1 MDVSDILT
9 SHASKQKSILV
20 EKDIPPDVDAGF
32 LTVTDTNPLDK
43 ESYDNEREVYLQ
55 ENARDG
61 VQLLI
66 ASPFSLPA
74 VSSPEGPL
82 GQLPTPTTQLPR
94 AKPLPKPKPP
104 TKWEKFARAKGIQSQ
119 RRDRKV
125 WDEES
130 QTWVPRWG
138 WKGRNKAEET
148 QWLHEVPANADVDY
162 DPSKEARVARKA
174 HMAKNEQQ
182 HLKNLARSQHGQA
195 STAMA
200 TTTKAP
206 GALSERKG
214 EIQRTLAMTRSS
226 TASMG
231 KFDRI
236 LEGEKKRGVKR
247 KFEPTERSVEA
258 EKSANLALIRKLEN
272 SSSSKRAK
280 RGGGEDG
287 GGGGDGNAVLN
298 VRKAVRFASRGEGA
312 VALAR
317 KSASTADSRKQK
329 KKG

>member
-9 SHASKQKSILV
+9 SQASKQKSILV
-20 EKDIPPDVDAGF
+20 EKDIPPDVDTGF
-32 LTVTDTNPLDK
+32 LTVTDTNPLDR
-43 ESYDNEREVYLQ
+43 ESYDHEREVCLQ

-66 ASPFSLPA
+66 ASLFSLPI

-104 TKWEKFARAKGIQSQ
+104 TKWEKFARAKGIQSR
-119 RRDRKV
+119 RRDKKV

-162 DPSKEARVARKA
+162 DPSKEARTARKA

-182 HLKNLARSQHGQA
+182 RLKNLARSQHGQ
-195 STAMA
+195 TA

-206 GALSERKG
+206 GALSVRKG
-214 EIQRTLAMTRSS
+214 EIERTLAMTRGS

-231 KFDRI
+231 KFDRM
-236 LEGEKKRGVKR
+236 LEGEKKPRGVKR

-272 SSSSKRAK
+272 TKRAK
-280 RGGGEDG
+280 RGGGEYG
-287 GGGGDGNAVLN
+287 GGGGDGKDVLN
-298 VRKAVRFASRGEGA
+298 VRKAVRFASRGEGG

-317 KSASTADSRKQK
+317 KSASTADTRKQRQ
-329 KKG
+329 KGKR